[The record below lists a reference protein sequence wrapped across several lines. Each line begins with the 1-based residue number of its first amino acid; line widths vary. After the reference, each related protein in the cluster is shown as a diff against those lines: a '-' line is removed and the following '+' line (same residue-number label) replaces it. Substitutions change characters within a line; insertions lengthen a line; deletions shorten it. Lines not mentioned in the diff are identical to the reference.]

1 MTRFAGKH
9 LVPTVIGLIAGVFG
23 ALVVLAIHS
32 GVGEIDAGDLV
43 GFLGAVVGTSLAI
56 AGAVW
61 IEDRKRRL
69 EAIEAAAPVLEA
81 LLSLERKS
89 RPFFGQPGRRR
100 EHVEAIEMAHDLLIR
115 LLPLS
120 PPRNA
125 RLIALFDHLREGA
138 KLLTGELYLTIDE
151 QAEGDS
157 AKRVRVESL
166 LENFDTPLKL
176 LIVEYSRIVDPKG
189 ARAVMHL
196 GTMFIP

>member
-1 MTRFAGKH
+1 
-9 LVPTVIGLIAGVFG
+9 
-23 ALVVLAIHS
+23 
-32 GVGEIDAGDLV
+32 
-43 GFLGAVVGTSLAI
+43 
-56 AGAVW
+56 
-61 IEDRKRRL
+61 L